1 MQENAPWPS
10 DPNGGHNA
18 GNGTGGGGNR
28 EGFQP
33 QPQQQPQHQQQQQ
46 RFQYDVGDEPPL
58 EYGIFVSDIA
68 RGVTDQEL
76 KDAFSS
82 AGQVTDALVVK
93 NKFTGETK
101 GPCTLQ
107 CLHSSSS
114 PILLIIYSLYLFICL
129 LFNYYYLLFLFCRLW
144 VC

>member
-28 EGFQP
+28 DGFQQQP
-33 QPQQQPQHQQQQQ
+33 QPQQQHQQQQ

-107 CLHSSSS
+107 CLHSSTP
-114 PILLIIYSLYLFICL
+114 PILLIICSLYLFIVYLLL
-129 LFNYYYLLFLFCRLW
+129 LFIFFILQALVL
-144 VC
+144 